1 MYTTL
6 SIPDF
11 KNKARV
17 QPEEEVTGGTGRRV
31 GGIQPELQWRSHA
44 AADSSAKMYPALERG
59 VQECS
64 PMFWDKCDETRVRI
78 SNLSEDTSL

>member
-1 MYTTL
+1 MNFRPQKLGHFCTQPFT
-6 SIPDF
+6 DF

-31 GGIQPELQWRSHA
+31 GGIQPELQWRSNA

-64 PMFWDKCDETRVRI
+64 PMF
-78 SNLSEDTSL
+78 